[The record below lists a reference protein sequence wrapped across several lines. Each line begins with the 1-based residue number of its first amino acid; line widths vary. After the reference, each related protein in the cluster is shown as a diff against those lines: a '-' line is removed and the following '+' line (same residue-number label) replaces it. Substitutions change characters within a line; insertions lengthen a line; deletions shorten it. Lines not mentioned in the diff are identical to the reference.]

1 MLHAHQFVHER
12 LRAAPDEEDLI
23 MDPTGLLPEI
33 TSRAPP
39 ALRDRFLQ
47 RLAKL
52 IAATTKMVE
61 NDGQPMVELHV
72 SRNSGSPQALVE
84 KDKKLQ
90 AFLESMARYMAAIS
104 KYRSGTYTSSATW
117 SVNTFD
123 SCVRSTDTYRA
134 YVRGSKGQST

>member
-23 MDPTGLLPEI
+23 MDSTGLLPAI

-39 ALRDRFLQ
+39 ALRDRFLH

-52 IAATTKMVE
+52 IAATTTMVE
-61 NDGQPMVELHV
+61 NEGQPMVELHV

-104 KYRSGTYTSSATW
+104 KSRSGTYPGSATW
-117 SVNTFD
+117 SANTFN
-123 SCVRSTDTYRA
+123 SCVHSTDTYRT
-134 YVRGSKGQST
+134 YVRGSQG